1 MFGRWKIKVLL
12 IIESWP
18 DVWADD
24 DDTDGFNWKCRVQ
37 CKFRLILML
46 SATTDISVLMRKHFS
61 ASLRVIY
68 LIRCWFC
75 CIAMG
80 LLKKFKNDI
89 FTRVNYTKKC
99 GAGDRYEFLC
109 ALDHKYKSQSIICTY
124 RLVYLL
130 DTLLSIC
137 CLCNSQLENNFHQ
150 YSSSGAQ
157 YINTP
162 CYVPFK

>member
-1 MFGRWKIKVLL
+1 MFGRWKIKALL

-61 ASLRVIY
+61 ASSRVIY

-75 CIAMG
+75 CTAAMG
-80 LLKKFKNDI
+80 LPTKLKNEL
-89 FTRVNYTKKC
+89 FTRVNYTKEC
-99 GAGDRYEFLC
+99 GAVDTNFF
-109 ALDHKYKSQSIICTY
+109 AFQTINKNHKVT
-124 RLVYLL
+124 
-130 DTLLSIC
+130 
-137 CLCNSQLENNFHQ
+137 F
-150 YSSSGAQ
+150 
-157 YINTP
+157 
-162 CYVPFK
+162 VPIGSFIFY